1 MARTRRGADPGEV
14 VRRLK
19 RLYGPAVKVWN
30 RDPFTVLV
38 GTILSQRTR
47 DENTAQASMAL
58 FSEYPDAQALAK
70 ADNSSV
76 ERLIR
81 PSGFYRV
88 KARLIIEVAR
98 QLLERFHGKVP
109 SDIDGLLSLPGVG
122 RKTANCVLVYGFHKQ
137 AIPVDTHVHRISNR
151 LGWVRTRTPEETEA
165 ELASSLPRRY
175 WLDIN
180 ELLVTHGQRLCRPIG
195 PRCTECPVNNICPK
209 LISSK
214 ERGPNRE
221 RGPNGHR
228 KKDAVR

>member
-1 MARTRRGADPGEV
+1 MTRKGRGADYADV

-19 RLYGPAVKVWN
+19 KLYGPAVKVWN

-58 FSEYPDAQALAK
+58 FAEFPDAASLAG
-70 ADNSSV
+70 ADTAKV

-88 KARLIIEVAR
+88 KSKIIKEVAR
-98 QLLERFHGKVP
+98 QVIERFHGKVP
-109 SDIDGLLSLPGVG
+109 EDMESLLSLPGVG
-122 RKTANCVLVYGFHKQ
+122 RKTANCVLVYGFQKR

-151 LGWVRTRTPEETEA
+151 LGWVRTKTPEETEA
-165 ELASSLPRRY
+165 ELSKVLPERY

-180 ELLVTHGQRLCRPIG
+180 ELLVTHGQRMCLPRG

-209 LISSK
+209 IISSAEQAPVK
-214 ERGPNRE
+214 
-221 RGPNGHR
+221 R
-228 KKDAVR
+228 KAPGGTKR

>member
-1 MARTRRGADPGEV
+1 MRRGADTGEV

-30 RDPFTVLV
+30 KDPFTVLV

-58 FSEYPDAQALAK
+58 FSKYPDARAVAW
-70 ADNSSV
+70 ADVGTV

-88 KARLIIEVAR
+88 KARIITEVAR
-98 QLLERFHGKVP
+98 QVIERFHGRVP
-109 SDIDGLLSLPGVG
+109 DDIDGLLSLPGVG
-122 RKTANCVLVYGFHKQ
+122 RKTANCVLVYGFHKP
-137 AIPVDTHVHRISNR
+137 ALPVDTHVHRISNR
-151 LGWVRTRTPEETEA
+151 LGWVSTRTPEETEL
-165 ELASSLPRRY
+165 ELVKVLPRRY

-180 ELLVTHGQRLCRPIG
+180 ELLVTHGQRLCRPLG

-214 ERGPNRE
+214 ERGPVKKG
-221 RGPNGHR
+221 GPRAR
-228 KKDAVR
+228 KR